1 MLFISPLHITNERR
15 NSTAK
20 ILPERRQIK
29 FLDKPVFKFCEIV
42 DFKNFKRIDE
52 NTFEFRGRFEIEG
65 VEEVMGIDFDEETEQ
80 LTIGGY
86 VFNLFG
92 SLPEIGDKISDE
104 NCDYEVLRMDGTRV
118 SLVKAIKKAVAQPQE
133 NEEAEKNN

>member
-42 DFKNFKRIDE
+42 DFKNFKISR
-52 NTFEFRGRFEIEG
+52 NF
-65 VEEVMGIDFDEETEQ
+65 
-80 LTIGGY
+80 
-86 VFNLFG
+86 
-92 SLPEIGDKISDE
+92 KISIDL
-104 NCDYEVLRMDGTRV
+104 NFSANLN
-118 SLVKAIKKAVAQPQE
+118 IKPCYKPGLSGF
-133 NEEAEKNN
+133 